1 MCGTAWEGY
10 ATMAFA
16 PTDETIT
23 IDQLTRDPYSVYRRL
38 RAETPVV
45 TVKSIGRTMLTK
57 AADTRAVKDNAALF
71 SNNDPN
77 TPMQRAFQAHT
88 LMRKDG
94 EEHMRERMAM
104 TPTFSP
110 ANLKTL
116 WIPAYEKL
124 AGEYLDRLPRDEVVD
139 LFPALA
145 GPLAARILAIILGIP
160 DATDEEMQ
168 YWSQAL
174 IDGAGNFGYAD
185 EPFARVDACHA
196 AMNAMVESRVPLLKA
211 EPDQSALS
219 VMINAE
225 DPIPFSQVLA
235 NLKIAIGGG
244 INEPRDSLLTVLY
257 GLLTNLDQLDEIK
270 RTGNW
275 SAAFEEGLRWVAP
288 IQASSRCAN
297 EDTQI
302 RGVDIRKGEI
312 IMTVQASANHD
323 EELFEDGHLYNALR
337 PKTPHQSF
345 GSGPHHC
352 MGTHLARATIGR
364 IMLPMI
370 FERFPDMQLV
380 EPEKVVWWGFGF
392 RGPLSLPV
400 RLN

>member
-1 MCGTAWEGY
+1 MS
-10 ATMAFA
+10 FA
-16 PTDETIT
+16 PEDDTIT
-23 IDQLTRDPYSVYRRL
+23 IEQLTRDPYSVYRRL
-38 RAETPVV
+38 RAEAPVV
-45 TVKSIGRTMLTK
+45 RVTSISRTMLTK

-71 SNNDPN
+71 SNNDPS

-94 EEHMRERMAM
+94 TEHMRERMAM
-104 TPTFSP
+104 APALSP
-110 ANLKTL
+110 VNLKTI
-116 WIPAYEKL
+116 WGPAYEKL
-124 AGEYLDRLPRDEVVD
+124 AAEYLDRLPRNEVVD

-145 GPLAARILAIILGIP
+145 GPLAARILALILGIP

-185 EPFARVDACHA
+185 EPFARVDACHD
-196 AMNAMVESRVPLLKA
+196 AMNAMVERRVPILKA
-211 EPDQSALS
+211 DPDQSALS

-257 GLLTNLDQLDEIK
+257 GLLTNPDQLEEIK

-275 SAAFEEGLRWVAP
+275 GAAFEEGLRWVAP
-288 IQASSRCAN
+288 IQASSRCAK

-302 RGVDIRKGEI
+302 RGIDIRKGEV

-323 EELFEDGHLYNALR
+323 EELFEDGEVYNALR
-337 PKTPHQSF
+337 PKNSHQSF

-352 MGTHLARATIGR
+352 MGTHLARLTIGK

-370 FERFPDMQLV
+370 FERFPDMELV

-392 RGPLSLPV
+392 RGPLNLPV